1 MLSGMV
7 DWRRG
12 IVGRVTVAAMASTA
26 LGGLI
31 AAAVAIAAVD
41 WLIARHADRRL
52 LGATATL
59 AGELDE
65 ELREQDGTLSEV
77 LADENQEIF
86 TSGIRLALYH
96 GQILIAGDAWV
107 PYPGHTGCASLG
119 RVGRRVRACA
129 REHAP
134 YVIVAA
140 EDGEERVLSWFY
152 LVAGLAAVC
161 VGAAIGGGAS
171 IRLARWAV
179 RPLSELTQ
187 SLTRQALDKPQPE
200 PFRKPVG
207 VAEVDAVRQA
217 LYETLS
223 RLESHLAALERFAA
237 DAAHELRTPL
247 TLLKGEL
254 ELLAEETRRDAPVSQ
269 RLSHAAARAT
279 RLTELTESL
288 LFLALPS
295 KSIAFD
301 AHAIALSDIVND
313 VVHDLGPA
321 QRHRVELVADAEGL
335 VRGDPTLLT
344 ALVRNAVD
352 NALKH
357 ADTPVLVRV
366 ADTTNRVSLTITD
379 QGPGIDREFVARVF
393 EPFFRAHPE
402 KSLGY
407 GLGLALVG
415 HVARAHGGSA
425 VFADTTRGTELTVSF
440 PSWASAIDAA
450 EQPPA

>member
-12 IVGRVTVAAMASTA
+12 IVGRVTLAVMASTA

-31 AAAVAIAAVD
+31 ASAVAITAVD

-65 ELREQDGTLSEV
+65 ELQEQDGTVVEV
-77 LADENQEIF
+77 LADENQELI
-86 TSGIRLALYH
+86 TSGIRLALYE
-96 GQILIAGDAWV
+96 QQTLVAGDAWV
-107 PYPGHTGCASLG
+107 PYPGNTGCASLG

-129 REHAP
+129 REYES

-152 LVAGLAAVC
+152 LVAGLAAVS
-161 VGAAIGGGAS
+161 VGAALGGGAS
-171 IRLARWAV
+171 ARLARWAV

-187 SLTRQALDKPQPE
+187 KLTGQALDKPQPE
-200 PFRKPVG
+200 PFRQPVG

-223 RLESHLAALERFAA
+223 RLDSHLAGLERFAA

-254 ELLAEETRRDAPVSQ
+254 ELLAEETRHDALVSA
-269 RLSHAAARAT
+269 RLSHAAGRAT
-279 RLTELTESL
+279 RLAELTESL

-301 AHAIALSDIVND
+301 EHAIALSDIVNE
-313 VVHDLGPA
+313 VVHDLGPS
-321 QRHRVELVADAEGL
+321 QRDRVGVVADGEGL

-366 ADTTNRVSLTITD
+366 ADSADRVRLTITD
-379 QGPGIDREFVARVF
+379 RGPGIDRDLVARVF

-402 KSLGY
+402 KTTGY

-425 VFADTTRGTELTVSF
+425 AFADTAEGTELTLSF
-440 PSWASAIDAA
+440 PAWTSGVDEI
-450 EQPPA
+450 EPPPA

>member
-1 MLSGMV
+1 MV

-12 IVGRVTVAAMASTA
+12 IVGRVTVTTVASAA

-52 LGATATL
+52 LGATVTL

-65 ELREQDGTLSEV
+65 ELREGDGTLVEV
-77 LADENQEIF
+77 LDDENQEIV
-86 TSGIRLALYH
+86 TSGIRLALY
-96 GQILIAGDAWV
+96 QKETRIAGDAWV
-107 PYPGHTGCASLG
+107 PYPGSTGCASLG

-129 REHAP
+129 REHND

-152 LVAGLAAVC
+152 LVAGLAALS

-179 RPLSELTQ
+179 RPLSELTRN
-187 SLTRQALDKPQPE
+187 LARQALDKPHPE
-200 PFRKPVG
+200 SFREPVG
-207 VAEVDAVRQA
+207 VAEVDAIRQA
-217 LYETLS
+217 LYETLA
-223 RLESHLAALERFAA
+223 RLRDHLAALERFAA
-237 DAAHELRTPL
+237 DVAHELRTPL

-254 ELLAEETRRDAPVSQ
+254 ELLAEETRQDAGVSQ
-269 RLSHAAARAT
+269 RLTRAAARAT

-288 LFLALPS
+288 LFLALPL
-295 KSIAFD
+295 KSIALD
-301 AHAIALSDIVND
+301 AHAIALSDVVSD
-313 VVHDLGPA
+313 VVDDLPPA
-321 QRHRVELVADAEGL
+321 QRQRVEVLAEAEGL
-335 VRGDPTLLT
+335 LRGDVTLLT

-357 ADTPVLVRV
+357 ADTPVLVRITD
-366 ADTTNRVSLTITD
+366 DTTGVAMTVTD
-379 QGPGIDREFVARVF
+379 RGPGIDRDLVERVF
-393 EPFFRAHPE
+393 EPFFRANPQ
-402 KSLGY
+402 KSAGY

-425 VFADTTRGTELTVSF
+425 TFNDTTQGTELLVSF
-440 PSWASAIDAA
+440 PSWAAA
-450 EQPPA
+450 LDNAERPTA

>member
-1 MLSGMV
+1 MV

-12 IVGRVTVAAMASTA
+12 IVGRVTIAAVASTA
-26 LGGLI
+26 LGGLV

-52 LGATATL
+52 LGATVTL

-65 ELREQDGTLSEV
+65 ELRERDGTLSEV
-77 LADENQEIF
+77 LADENQEIV
-86 TSGIRLALYH
+86 TSGIRLALY
-96 GQILIAGDAWV
+96 QSQTRIAGDAWV
-107 PYPGHTGCASLG
+107 PYPGDAGCASLG
-119 RVGRRVRACA
+119 RVGSRVRACA
-129 REHAP
+129 REHDA

-171 IRLARWAV
+171 TRLARWAV

-187 SLTRQALDKPQPE
+187 NLTGQALDKPQPE
-200 PFRKPVG
+200 PFREPVG

-223 RLESHLAALERFAA
+223 RLNDHLAALERFAA

-254 ELLAEETRRDAPVSQ
+254 ELLAEETRRDALVSQ
-269 RLSHAAARAT
+269 RLSHAAARTT
-279 RLTELTESL
+279 RLAELTESL

-301 AHAIALSDIVND
+301 AHPIALSDIVNE
-313 VVHDLGPA
+313 VVVDLGPA
-321 QRHRVELVADAEGL
+321 QRQRVNVVSEAEGL
-335 VRGDPTLLT
+335 VRGDATLLT
-344 ALVRNAVD
+344 ALVRNAVE

-357 ADTPVLVRV
+357 ADTPVLVHV
-366 ADTTNRVSLTITD
+366 ADATHRVTLTITD
-379 QGPGIDREFVARVF
+379 QGPGISGELVERVF

-402 KSLGY
+402 KTPGY

-425 VFADTTRGTELTVSF
+425 AFADATRGTELTLSF
-440 PSWASAIDAA
+440 PSWASALDTA
-450 EQPPA
+450 EASPT